1 MRIMRGLAAVVALL
15 AIVAG
20 LPALLIAAAPIGL
33 PMIEWS
39 LPGLAAALLSPDDGR
54 LMLTLFKAVGWI
66 AWAVLTVA
74 IVIEVVAALR
84 GQAAPTLRGLA
95 MPQRLAQRLV
105 SSAAILMLTAGGTVG
120 AAATA
125 LADGSTS
132 TATATTPTAAS
143 KPAVVRQEAP
153 KAKTVVVHRG
163 DTLSGIALRET
174 GHAGRYKALF
184 AASRHTVQPG
194 GRHLGDPDLI
204 LPGWRITIPTAGSAQ
219 RHEDSKQHDQ
229 APQQQTV
236 PTHAQEPAPTQ
247 APAPTQEA
255 VPTQQAVPS
264 QAPVQENAPQT
275 VPIEHPAAPQ
285 PDQDEI
291 SPAWLL
297 SGLAGA
303 GALLAGAMWL
313 AWQRRRAGQRR
324 LRRPG
329 RSIVAH
335 PVALAPVEKTL
346 MREGGLTSQLVVF
359 LDEVLRRL
367 AASTW
372 TKSSQVPA
380 LVGVDVTEETL
391 TLRLAEPFMLSAPWQ
406 QLDRDGQLWRVAR
419 DVNADELGPLE
430 ADSAPPWPQLVT
442 LGHDQAAGW
451 RVVNLESLGV
461 VSITGDRVY
470 GADLARYLAAE
481 LAVAPWA
488 RDVEIDC
495 VEVCAE
501 LEGMVPA
508 RLRCHH
514 TAEDVAANA
523 VEAAV
528 ATADRLDG
536 SAARLEASRAIQA
549 GEELWGSRVVIS
561 SVTDETLDVLADLV
575 HANAGST
582 ATSLLLVD
590 EAATSLVGVELHL
603 TAQGRII
610 IPSLGLDLVPN
621 GLTEAEARGCA
632 AMLAAAGPADE
643 PMPEVSEPG
652 TEWESNVRV
661 DGGLREDLTVPR
673 GVTTT
678 EPAVSLLP
686 ESDEQYVTQ
695 TANVASDLTELAPQ
709 VTASVRAKIEAA
721 DPDLD
726 ADLAEWW
733 AESCQRPRLQVLG
746 PLKMRVGAGGD
757 PARVASRVGFYTE
770 LAAYLATRHG
780 STTGEV
786 AEAMG
791 VSDAR
796 VRKDISVLRGW
807 LGSNPATGG
816 PWVPDATSHPRAIER
831 GVGLYLIQDLLVD
844 ADLFRR
850 LRARGQARGPEGVDD
865 LVQALRLVHGAPYD
879 DMRARGGIWLA
890 ESREDQYLLCA
901 VVDVAHT
908 VSTIALKAGDLAR
921 ARAAAELALLAAP
934 SETTP
939 QLDLAAI
946 AARSG
951 DDALADE
958 IARRVVTW
966 RDGAGDPAD
975 LPPRADEILRQ
986 HRWSESAAS

>member
-1 MRIMRGLAAVVALL
+1 MKIVRGLASVVALL
-15 AIVAG
+15 VIVAG
-20 LPALLIAAAPIGL
+20 MPALLIAAAPIGL
-33 PMIEWS
+33 PTVEWS
-39 LPGLAAALLSPDDGR
+39 LPGLATALLSPDDGR
-54 LMLTLFKAVGWI
+54 LMLTLIKIVGWI
-66 AWAVLTVA
+66 AWAVLTIA
-74 IVIEVVAALR
+74 IVIEIVAALR
-84 GQAAPTLRGLA
+84 GRPAPTLRGLV

-120 AAATA
+120 SAATA

-132 TATATTPTAAS
+132 TAAATTPSAA
-143 KPAVVRQEAP
+143 PEPVAVHQHAP
-153 KAKTVVVHRG
+153 RAKTVVVHRG

-174 GHAGRYKALF
+174 GHADRYRALF

-194 GRHLGDPDLI
+194 GRHLSDPDLI
-204 LPGWRITIPTAGSAQ
+204 LPGWRITIPAAGAPK
-219 RHEDSKQHDQ
+219 RHTPKHEQ
-229 APQQQTV
+229 APQHHSAPAPQHTQQV
-236 PTHAQEPAPTQ
+236 SAPTQ
-247 APAPTQEA
+247 KAAP
-255 VPTQQAVPS
+255 
-264 QAPVQENAPQT
+264 PQ
-275 VPIEHPAAPQ
+275 PAAPTRA
-285 PDQDEI
+285 PAQDSAPHTVPVEVQEI

-313 AWQRRRAGQRR
+313 VWQRRRAGQRR

-359 LDEVLRRL
+359 LDEILRRL
-367 AASTW
+367 AAATW
-372 TKSSQVPA
+372 AKSSQVPV

-391 TLRLAEPFMLSAPWQ
+391 TLRLAESFALSAPWQ
-406 QLDRDGQLWRVAR
+406 QLDRDGQLWRVER
-419 DVNADELGPLE
+419 GVDIDELGPLE

-442 LGHDQAAGW
+442 LGQDQAGW
-451 RVVNLESLGV
+451 RVVNLEALGV
-461 VSITGDRVY
+461 VSITGDQVY

-481 LAVAPWA
+481 LAFAPWA

-501 LEGMVPA
+501 LEGMVA
-508 RLRCHH
+508 DRLRCHH
-514 TAEDVAANA
+514 TAGDVAANA

-528 ATADRLDG
+528 ATVDRLDG
-536 SAARLEASRAIQA
+536 SAATLEASRALQA

-561 SVTDETLDVLADLV
+561 SITDQTLDVLVGLV
-575 HANAGST
+575 QANAGRT

-590 EAATSLVGVELHL
+590 DTATAPVGVELHL
-603 TAQGRII
+603 TAQGRVV

-621 GLTEAEARGCA
+621 GLTAPEALGCA
-632 AMLAAAGPADE
+632 AVLAAAGPVDE
-643 PMPEVSEPG
+643 PMPEVSEPT
-652 TEWESNVRV
+652 TEWESYVRA
-661 DGGLREDLTVPR
+661 DGGIRDELTVPR

-678 EPAVSLLP
+678 ELAVSLLP
-686 ESDEQYVTQ
+686 GSDEQYVTQ
-695 TANVASDLTELAPQ
+695 TANVAEDLTALAPQ
-709 VTASVRAKIEAA
+709 ITAAVRTKVEAA

-726 ADLAEWW
+726 ADLAQWW
-733 AESCQRPRLQVLG
+733 ADSSMRPRLQVLG

-757 PARVASRVGFYTE
+757 PARVASRVGYYTE

-780 STTGEV
+780 ATTSEV
-786 AEAMG
+786 ADAMG

-816 PWVPDATSHPRAIER
+816 PWVPDATRHPRAIER
-831 GVGLYLIQDLLVD
+831 GVGLYLIEGLLVD

-908 VSTIALKAGDLAR
+908 VSTIALAAGDLVLAKT
-921 ARAAAELALLAAP
+921 AAELALLAAP

-946 AARSG
+946 AAQSG
-951 DDALADE
+951 DTSLAAAITHDL
-958 IARRVVTW
+958 ISW
-966 RDGAGDPAD
+966 RDAAGDPAD
-975 LPPRADEILRQ
+975 LPARAEEILRR
-986 HRWSESAAS
+986 HRWSDTAAS

>member
-1 MRIMRGLAAVVALL
+1 MKVVRGLAAVAALL

-20 LPALLIAAAPIGL
+20 LPALLIVAAPIGL
-33 PMIEWS
+33 PTIEWS
-39 LPGLAAALLSPDDGR
+39 LPGLTAALLSPDDGR

-74 IVIEVVAALR
+74 IVIEVAAALR
-84 GQAAPTLRGLA
+84 GRPAPTLRGLA
-95 MPQRLAQRLV
+95 MPQILARRLV
-105 SSAAILMLTAGGTVG
+105 SAAAILMLAASATVPASGTAI
-120 AAATA
+120 
-125 LADGSTS
+125 ADGSS
-132 TATATTPTAAS
+132 ATAVPSAPRQHAAE
-143 KPAVVRQEAP
+143 PLHHVP

-174 GHAGRYKALF
+174 GHADRYKALF

-194 GRHLGDPDLI
+194 GRHLNDPDLI
-204 LPGWRITIPTAGSAQ
+204 LPGWRITIPTAGASQ
-219 RHEDSKQHDQ
+219 KHQVQHDQ
-229 APQQQTV
+229 TAQQQTA
-236 PTHAQEPAPTQ
+236 PTHTQEPAPTQ

-255 VPTQQAVPS
+255 VPTRQAVPS

-275 VPIEHPAAPQ
+275 APVEQPAAPQ
-285 PDQDEI
+285 QDQDEI
-291 SPAWLL
+291 SPVWLL

-313 AWQRRRAGQRR
+313 AWQRRRAVQRR
-324 LRRPG
+324 SRRPG

-335 PVALAPVEKTL
+335 PIALVPVEKTV

-367 AASTW
+367 AAATWST
-372 TKSSQVPA
+372 SSLVPA
-380 LVGVDVTEETL
+380 LVGIDVTEETV
-391 TLRLAEPFMLSAPWQ
+391 TLRLAEPMTLQPPWQ
-406 QLDRDGQLWRVAR
+406 QMDRDEQLWRVSR
-419 DVNADELGPLE
+419 DVNLADLGPLE
-430 ADSAPPWPQLVT
+430 ADSSPPWPQLVT
-442 LGHDQAAGW
+442 LGQDQSGW

-495 VEVCAE
+495 VEVCGE
-501 LEGMVPA
+501 LEGMAPA

-514 TAEDVAANA
+514 KAEDVAADA

-528 ATADRLDG
+528 ATVDRLDG

-549 GEELWGSRVVIS
+549 GEELWDSRVVIS
-561 SVTDETLDVLADLV
+561 SISSETLDVLADLV
-575 HANAGST
+575 QANSGCT

-590 EAATSLVGVELHL
+590 AATTDPIGVELRL
-603 TAQGRII
+603 TAQGRIV
-610 IPSLGLDLVPN
+610 IPSLGLDLVVN

-632 AMLAAAGPADE
+632 AVLAATGDTDE
-643 PMPEVSEPG
+643 PMPKVTDPG
-652 TEWESNVRV
+652 TEWESYVRV

-686 ESDEQYVTQ
+686 ASDEQYVTQ
-695 TANVASDLTELAPQ
+695 TANVAADLTELAPQ
-709 VTASVRAKIEAA
+709 VAASVRAKIEAA
-721 DPDLD
+721 DPNLD

-733 AESCQRPRLQVLG
+733 AGGSQRPRLQVLG

-757 PARVASRVGFYTE
+757 PTRVASRVGFYTE

-796 VRKDISVLRGW
+796 VRKDISVLRAW
-807 LGSNPATGG
+807 LGTNPATGG

-850 LRARGQARGPEGVDD
+850 LRARGQARGPEGIDD
-865 LVQALRLVHGAPYD
+865 LVQALRLVQGAPYD

-908 VSTIALKAGDLAR
+908 VSTIALEAGDLTR
-921 ARAAAELALLAAP
+921 ARTAAELALLAAP

-939 QLDLAAI
+939 QLDLAAV
-946 AARSG
+946 AAQAG
-951 DDALADE
+951 DASLAAS
-958 IARRVVTW
+958 IARQVVSW
-966 RDGAGDPAD
+966 RDDAGDPAD
-975 LPPRADEILRQ
+975 PPARAEEILRQ
-986 HRWSESAAS
+986 HRWSGAAAS

>member
-1 MRIMRGLAAVVALL
+1 MKIVRGLASVVALL
-15 AIVAG
+15 VIVAG
-20 LPALLIAAAPIGL
+20 MPALLIAAAPIGL
-33 PMIEWS
+33 PTVEWS
-39 LPGLAAALLSPDDGR
+39 LPGLATALLSPDDGR
-54 LMLTLFKAVGWI
+54 LMLTLIKIVGWI
-66 AWAVLTVA
+66 AWAVLTIA
-74 IVIEVVAALR
+74 IVIEIVAALR
-84 GQAAPTLRGLA
+84 GRPAPTLRGLV

-120 AAATA
+120 SAATA

-132 TATATTPTAAS
+132 TAAATTPSAA
-143 KPAVVRQEAP
+143 PEPVAVHQHAP
-153 KAKTVVVHRG
+153 RAKAVVVHRG

-174 GHAGRYKALF
+174 GHADRYRALF

-194 GRHLGDPDLI
+194 GRHLSDPDLI
-204 LPGWRITIPTAGSAQ
+204 LPGWRITIPAAGAPK
-219 RHEDSKQHDQ
+219 RHTPKHEQ
-229 APQQQTV
+229 APQHHSAPAPQHTQQV
-236 PTHAQEPAPTQ
+236 SAPTQ
-247 APAPTQEA
+247 KAAP
-255 VPTQQAVPS
+255 
-264 QAPVQENAPQT
+264 PQ
-275 VPIEHPAAPQ
+275 PAAPTRA
-285 PDQDEI
+285 PAQDSAPHTVPVEVQEI

-313 AWQRRRAGQRR
+313 VWQRRRAGQRR

-359 LDEVLRRL
+359 LDEILRRL
-367 AASTW
+367 AAATW
-372 TKSSQVPA
+372 AKSSQVPV

-391 TLRLAEPFMLSAPWQ
+391 TLRLAESFALSAPWQ
-406 QLDRDGQLWRVAR
+406 QLDRDGQLWRVER
-419 DVNADELGPLE
+419 GVDIDELGPLE

-442 LGHDQAAGW
+442 LGQDQAGW
-451 RVVNLESLGV
+451 RVVNLEALGV
-461 VSITGDRVY
+461 VSITGDQVY

-481 LAVAPWA
+481 LAFAPWA

-501 LEGMVPA
+501 LEGMVA
-508 RLRCHH
+508 DRLRCHH
-514 TAEDVAANA
+514 TAGDVAANA

-528 ATADRLDG
+528 ATVDRLDG
-536 SAARLEASRAIQA
+536 SAATLEASRALQA

-561 SVTDETLDVLADLV
+561 SITDQTLDVLVGLV
-575 HANAGST
+575 QANAGRT

-590 EAATSLVGVELHL
+590 DTATAPVGVELHL
-603 TAQGRII
+603 TAQGRVV

-621 GLTEAEARGCA
+621 GLTAPEALGCA
-632 AMLAAAGPADE
+632 AVLAAAGPVDE
-643 PMPEVSEPG
+643 PMPEVSEPT
-652 TEWESNVRV
+652 TEWESYVRA
-661 DGGLREDLTVPR
+661 DGGIRDELTVPR

-678 EPAVSLLP
+678 ELAVSLLP
-686 ESDEQYVTQ
+686 GSDEQYVTQ
-695 TANVASDLTELAPQ
+695 TANVAEDLTALAPQ
-709 VTASVRAKIEAA
+709 ITAAVRTKVEAA

-726 ADLAEWW
+726 ADLAQWW
-733 AESCQRPRLQVLG
+733 ADSSMRPRLQVLG

-757 PARVASRVGFYTE
+757 PARVASRVGYYTE

-780 STTGEV
+780 ATTSEV
-786 AEAMG
+786 ADAMG

-816 PWVPDATSHPRAIER
+816 PWVPDATRHPRAIER
-831 GVGLYLIQDLLVD
+831 GVGLYLIEGLLVD

-908 VSTIALKAGDLAR
+908 VSTIALAAGDLVLAKT
-921 ARAAAELALLAAP
+921 AAELALLAAP

-946 AARSG
+946 AAQSG
-951 DDALADE
+951 DTSLAAAITHDL
-958 IARRVVTW
+958 ISW
-966 RDGAGDPAD
+966 RDAAGDPAD
-975 LPPRADEILRQ
+975 LPARAEEILRR
-986 HRWSESAAS
+986 HRWSDTAAS